1 MTTICAEG
9 SDRGT
14 GKVRTRG
21 WAASVTMAA
30 TVFTVVTA
38 EMLPVGLLTPLSS
51 ALHVTEGAAGLSLT
65 VTGIVAAIAPPVLP
79 ALLGK
84 LDRRTVLSA
93 LMVLLA
99 VAALAAAIAPVFAV
113 YLAARVLMGI
123 SIGGVWL
130 LAVGLARRV
139 VPENAVGPATSLIF
153 SGIGIASVL
162 GIPAGAYVGELV
174 GWRWAFAGVGV
185 LSIVLAGALRY
196 YLPSLTAENAVR
208 LRDVGAVLRVKQVRV
223 GLALVALIV
232 TGHFAAYTYVRP
244 MIEPHT
250 GPALIGTLLLA
261 YGVAG
266 VVGNFLT
273 GALPPVRALMIVAG
287 GIGLVSFAMP
297 VLGTTLAGSLVLL
310 VIWGFSYGGTS
321 VSVQAWAHAVA
332 PSAPESSSAVLVGV
346 YNGSIALGAFTGGQV
361 ADRFGTTTVTW
372 LPAVLATAALV
383 LLLANRPAYRTA
395 YRTAASA
402 AESSSPKVSSSRSG
416 E

>member
-1 MTTICAEG
+1 MTRSPLFRTTARRLTGDMTTICVDQPAT
-9 SDRGT
+9 SARA
-14 GKVRTRG
+14 

-38 EMLPVGLLTPLSS
+38 EMLPVGILTPMSES
-51 ALHVTEGAAGLSLT
+51 LHTTEGVAGLALT
-65 VTGIVAAIAPPVLP
+65 ATGVTSAVAAPVLP
-79 ALLGK
+79 LLLGK
-84 LDRRTVLSA
+84 LDRRTVLGG

-99 VAALAAAIAPVFAV
+99 VSAFAAALTPSYSIFI
-113 YLAARVLMGI
+113 AARVLMGV

-130 LAVGLARRV
+130 FTVSLARRV
-139 VPENAVGPATSLIF
+139 VPENAAGPATSLIF

-185 LSIVLAGALRY
+185 LALALTVALGMF
-196 YLPSLTAENAVR
+196 LPNLPPERAVR
-208 LRDVGAVLRVKQVRV
+208 LDDVRDVLRIKQVRV
-223 GLALVALIV
+223 GVILVALIV

-244 MIEPHT
+244 LLEPHT

-273 GALPPVRALMIVAG
+273 GALRPYRALILIAAG
-287 GIGLVSFAMP
+287 IALTTLALP

-310 VIWGFSYGGTS
+310 VIWGLAYGGTT
-321 VSVQAWAHAVA
+321 VSTQAWAHAAA

-361 ADRFGTTTVTW
+361 ADHLGTTTVTW
-372 LPAVLATAALV
+372 LPAVLATAALLV
-383 LLLANRPAYRTA
+383 LLANRVQR
-395 YRTAASA
+395 
-402 AESSSPKVSSSRSG
+402 G
-416 E
+416 